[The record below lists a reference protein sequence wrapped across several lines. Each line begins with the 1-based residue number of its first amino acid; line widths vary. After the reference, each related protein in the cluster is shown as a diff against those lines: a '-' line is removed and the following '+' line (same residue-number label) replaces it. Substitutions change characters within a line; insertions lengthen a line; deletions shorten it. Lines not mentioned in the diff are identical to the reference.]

1 MWISIQYYHYLVIEF
16 WSLSLNTRQTI
27 FVDRIKPIFM
37 CILIG
42 QPCRLSTFYI
52 HAFPS
57 FDEIINEIFFLRI
70 DLYYLFCL
78 QAYYGPRVT
87 LPPYYNSA
95 MASGHAP
102 HPYIWGPPQVLF
114 IAGNQ
119 LKISIFSDFS
129 LQSYIS

>member
-1 MWISIQYYHYLVIEF
+1 M
-16 WSLSLNTRQTI
+16 
-27 FVDRIKPIFM
+27 
-37 CILIG
+37 
-42 QPCRLSTFYI
+42 
-52 HAFPS
+52 
-57 FDEIINEIFFLRI
+57 
-70 DLYYLFCL
+70 FCL